1 MITEIINNERA
12 NELLKKFNCSINDYK
27 DNPFSHI
34 LMYDDKGIIVYTKI
48 YDRVEIEYIIV
59 DKQYR
64 RQGIGKSLLNY
75 IINNNTDTINITLEV
90 KESNIEAIK
99 FYEKCGFEK
108 VAIREKYYGIENGIL
123 MIRKFDKN
131 EQ

>member
-1 MITEIINNERA
+1 MITEIINDESA
-12 NELLKKFNCSINDYK
+12 NELLKEFNCSINDYK

-59 DKQYR
+59 DKRYR

>member
-1 MITEIINNERA
+1 MITEVINDERA
-12 NELLKKFNCSINDYK
+12 NELLKEFNCSINDYK

-108 VAIREKYYGIENGIL
+108 VTIREKYYGIENGIL

>member
-1 MITEIINNERA
+1 MITEIINDERA
-12 NELLKKFNCSINDYK
+12 NELLKEFNCSINDYK

-59 DKQYR
+59 DKRYR

>member
-1 MITEIINNERA
+1 MINLDTTEVFN
-12 NELLKKFNCSINDYK
+12 LLDLLLPLAPI
-27 DNPFSHI
+27 
-34 LMYDDKGIIVYTKI
+34 GTKI
-48 YDRVEIEYIIV
+48 IYTYTD
-59 DKQYR
+59 
-64 RQGIGKSLLNY
+64 S
-75 IINNNTDTINITLEV
+75 NNNTDTINITLEV

-108 VAIREKYYGIENGIL
+108 VTIREKYYGIENGIL